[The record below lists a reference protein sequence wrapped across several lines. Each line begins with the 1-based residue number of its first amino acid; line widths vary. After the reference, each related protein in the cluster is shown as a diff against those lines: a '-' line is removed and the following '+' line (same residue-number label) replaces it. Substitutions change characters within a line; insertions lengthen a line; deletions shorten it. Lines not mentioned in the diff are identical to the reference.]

1 LLITVFVLLI
11 FGYRNPIFSQGN
23 AFAPPRKQM
32 KAAILNEMGRS
43 RPYANSKPLVVED
56 VDLDPPG
63 PGELLIKIKATG
75 LCHSDL
81 SVVNGDRPRP
91 MPMVLGHEA
100 AGEVVECGAGVTDL
114 KPGDQVVLAFV
125 PSCGNC
131 LPCMEG
137 RPALCEPGARANGAG
152 TLLSGARRLRFHKEP
167 IYHHIGV
174 SGYAEYAVVSRRSA
188 IKVDASLPA
197 HEAALF
203 GCAVLTGVGAVINTA
218 KVPAGSS
225 VAVVGLG
232 GVGLSALLA
241 ANLVGAAEIVAIDTN
256 PQKLEVASRLGATRT
271 VKVGPDAIK
280 EVRDLTG
287 GGVEFAL
294 EMASSVPALQLAFD
308 VTKRGGT
315 TVTASLPHP
324 EHRLSIPAVQLAAE
338 ERTLKGSYLGSSVP
352 ACDIPRY
359 ISLYQRGKLP
369 IDKLLSEIVS
379 IEELNEAF
387 DRLAEGKSIRQ
398 VMTFQESVSA
408 YRRVGVSA

>member
-1 LLITVFVLLI
+1 MI
-11 FGYRNPIFSQGN
+11 GYRSAIFSRKN
-23 AFAPPRKQM
+23 ALADPQKQM

-56 VDLDPPG
+56 VHLDPPG

-81 SVVNGDRPRP
+81 SVINGDRPRP
-91 MPMVLGHEA
+91 MPMILGHEA
-100 AGEVVECGAGVTDL
+100 AGEVEECGAGVADL
-114 KPGDQVVLAFV
+114 KPGDHVVLAFV
-125 PSCGNC
+125 PSCGSC

-137 RPALCEPGARANGAG
+137 RPGLCEPGARANGAG
-152 TLLSGARRLRFHKEP
+152 TLLSGARRLTFHQEP

-188 IKVDASLPA
+188 IKVDSSLPA

-203 GCAVLTGVGAVINTA
+203 GCAVLTGVGAVINTG

-232 GVGLSALLA
+232 GVGLSSLLA
-241 ANLVGAAEIVAIDTN
+241 ANLVGAAEIVAVDTN
-256 PQKLEVASRLGATRT
+256 SQKLEVASRLGATKT
-271 VKVGPDAIK
+271 VKVGPDAVK
-280 EVRDLTG
+280 EVRDLTN
-287 GGVEFAL
+287 GGVDFAF

-308 VTKRGGT
+308 ITKRGGT

-324 EHRLSIPAVQLAAE
+324 EHRLSIPAVLLTAE
-338 ERTLKGSYLGSSVP
+338 ERTLKGSYVGSCVP
-352 ACDIPRY
+352 ARDIPRF
-359 ISLYQRGKLP
+359 ISLYQQGKLP
-369 IDKLLSEIVS
+369 VDKLLSEIVS
-379 IEELNEAF
+379 LEELNEAF

-398 VMTFQESVSA
+398 VMTFH
-408 YRRVGVSA
+408 